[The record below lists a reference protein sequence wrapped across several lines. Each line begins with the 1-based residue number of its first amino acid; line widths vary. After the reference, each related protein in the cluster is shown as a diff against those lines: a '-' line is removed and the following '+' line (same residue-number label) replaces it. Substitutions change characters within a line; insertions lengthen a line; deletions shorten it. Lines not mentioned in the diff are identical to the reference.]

1 MIELDDALE
10 ALRQDTRNPEK
21 QSRFYDLFLN
31 SEFFIPTD
39 ITPEN
44 ADEKSEESEENRQG
58 APLVMEA
65 DGNDFLV
72 LFSTLDRLN
81 DWAKSETTYLQV
93 PGHVIAE
100 NSTHPLHW
108 VLNLGTEHV
117 KIFVPDEIDWLKE
130 AVALCK
136 EEAGAGQ
143 KPSS

>member
-1 MIELDDALE
+1 MTELDAALE

-31 SEFFIPTD
+31 SKFYIPTK
-39 ITPEN
+39 ITAEN
-44 ADEKSEESEENRQG
+44 VDETAEESDENGQNV
-58 APLVMEA
+58 PLVMEA

-72 LFSTLDRLN
+72 LFSSLDRLN
-81 DWAKSETTYLQV
+81 DWAKSEASYIQV

-136 EEAGAGQ
+136 QEAGVDQ
-143 KPSS
+143 KPAS

>member
-1 MIELDDALE
+1 MTELDNALE
-10 ALRQDTRNPEK
+10 TLRQDTRNPEK

-31 SEFFIPTD
+31 SEFYIPTN
-39 ITPEN
+39 IAPEN
-44 ADEKSEESEENRQG
+44 TDENAEESEENRQG

-72 LFSTLDRLN
+72 LFSSLDRLN
-81 DWAKSETTYLQV
+81 DWAKSEAGYIQV

-130 AVALCK
+130 AVAMCK
-136 EEAGAGQ
+136 QEAGVDQ
-143 KPSS
+143 KSSS

>member
-1 MIELDDALE
+1 MTELDDALE
-10 ALRQDTRNPEK
+10 VLRQDTRNPEK

-31 SEFFIPTD
+31 SEFYIPTY

-44 ADEKSEESEENRQG
+44 TDEKVEESGENRQG
-58 APLVMEA
+58 TPLVMEA

-81 DWAKSETTYLQV
+81 EWAKSEATYIQV

-136 EEAGAGQ
+136 EEAGVGQ

>member
-1 MIELDDALE
+1 MTELDEALD

-31 SEFFIPTD
+31 SEFYIPTK
-39 ITPEN
+39 ITSEN
-44 ADEKSEESEENRQG
+44 SDEQEEVPKEDRQNV
-58 APLVMEA
+58 PLVMEA

-72 LFSTLDRLN
+72 LFSTRERMN
-81 DWAKSETTYLQV
+81 DWAKSEPACIQV

-136 EEAGAGQ
+136 QEAGVGQ
-143 KPSS
+143 KTSS